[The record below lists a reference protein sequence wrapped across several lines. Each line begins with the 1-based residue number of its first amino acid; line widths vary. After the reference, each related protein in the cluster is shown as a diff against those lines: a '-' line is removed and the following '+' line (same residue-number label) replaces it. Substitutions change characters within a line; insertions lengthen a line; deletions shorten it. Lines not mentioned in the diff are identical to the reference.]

1 MYQSSDTPCRGFGP
15 RVRIDNLD
23 VKLLQVE
30 VQALVSEEMSP
41 FLTCAIS
48 VAKLLANQRV

>member
-1 MYQSSDTPCRGFGP
+1 MYQSSDTCRGFGP

-48 VAKLLANQRV
+48 VAKLLANHRV